1 MNESELS
8 KICDIF
14 RYSGD
19 TLVRAKFLFE
29 AFNLKYLVLTRGGD
43 GYTVFER
50 GGMFMGKAQRVK
62 IVDTVGAGDSF
73 LAGFVVSLLN
83 GSNSE
88 SAAENGAKLATEV
101 CGRRGAFCL

>member
-1 MNESELS
+1 
-8 KICDIF
+8 
-14 RYSGD
+14 
-19 TLVRAKFLFE
+19 
-29 AFNLKYLVLTRGGD
+29 
-43 GYTVFER
+43 
-50 GGMFMGKAQRVK
+50 MGKAQRVK